1 MSAPSGA
8 HAESAHVAMTRLGL
22 PPVDMSDS
30 GTESSGSLQGI
41 LTGVI
46 AGGIIW
52 VAVIAL
58 FA

>member
-8 HAESAHVAMTRLGL
+8 HAEGTHFAAKRLSL

-46 AGGIIW
+46 AGGVIW
-52 VAVIAL
+52 VALIAL
-58 FA
+58 FV